1 MKVLKKILVAA
12 NKSGNLLY
20 LKDLHNNFDVEISRL
35 NTIDEALAATAE
47 QEFAMAIFDMQI
59 SHPDFCKVLKSF
71 HGKEKTKSLPLIFL
85 IEKENEQDY
94 SIEGIECGIVDYV
107 NKADLSSTLPGKVK
121 IYLDLYE
128 QKKKLEFETEKSR
141 LYKEAL
147 KESEKKFLE
156 IKLKSEESDKLIS
169 SFFSNLSHEIRTSLN
184 AVVGF
189 SNLLANENITSTE
202 KLEYIKYINNSS
214 IELINLIDNIID
226 IAKIEAGQL
235 KVKSETVNVK
245 SILKDLYT
253 TLKEEINNRGL
264 SGLELVFTNAGNK
277 EDTIIK
283 NDEFRLRHV
292 MKNLLNNA
300 LKFTEKGFIEYG
312 YEVID
317 KSKILFYVKDT
328 GIGIPEDKLNV
339 IFDRFERIENE
350 YYTNIPGTGL
360 GLFIVKKMVE
370 LMGGKIWVESKLNKG
385 SRFYFELP
393 YKKAEQETLKT
404 KKQVSFNVK
413 PVYNWKDKA
422 ILIAED
428 EYINFLYLNEILKAT
443 GIKIIWAKDGKEA
456 VNFALQEKVDL
467 ILMDI
472 KLPFMSGIDAF
483 YKIKEVKPDVPVIAQ
498 TAYAMSDEKEKC
510 LKIGFENY
518 LVKPIERKDLMN
530 TIYVYLDYKKVH

>member
-1 MKVLKKILVAA
+1 MKVFKKILIVA
-12 NKSGNLLY
+12 NKSDNLFA
-20 LKDLHNNFDVEISRL
+20 LKDLHNNIDAEISRV
-35 NTIDEALAATAE
+35 NTIDEALDATSE
-47 QEFAMAIFDMQI
+47 QDFAMVIFDMKI
-59 SHPDFCKVLKSF
+59 SNMDFHKVLKSI
-71 HGKEKTKSLPLIFL
+71 HGTEKTKSLPVIFL
-85 IEKENEQDY
+85 TETQIEQDY
-94 SIEGIECGIVDYV
+94 LTEGFECGIVDYL
-107 NKADLSSTLPGKVK
+107 NKPVVSNVFLGKVK
-121 IYLDLYE
+121 VYLDLYE
-128 QKKKLEFETEKSR
+128 QKKKLEFETEKCR

-147 KESEKKFLE
+147 KESEKKFQE
-156 IKLKSEESDKLIS
+156 IKVKSEESDKLIS

-189 SNLLANENITSTE
+189 SNLLANEKISSTE
-202 KLEYIKYINNSS
+202 RLEYIKYINNSS

-235 KVKSETVNVK
+235 KIKSETVDVRN
-245 SILKDLYT
+245 ILMDLYT
-253 TLKEEINNRGL
+253 ILKEEINSRGL
-264 SGLELVFTNAGNK
+264 NSLELIFTNANNK
-277 EDTIIK
+277 ENIIIK

-292 MKNLLNNA
+292 IKNLLNNA

-312 YEVID
+312 YEVSN

-328 GIGIPEDKLNV
+328 GMGIPEDKLNV

-385 SRFYFELP
+385 SKFYFELP
-393 YKKAEQETLKT
+393 YEKVEHEQLKP
-404 KKQVSFNVK
+404 KKQISFQLK
-413 PVYNWKDKA
+413 SVYNWKDKT

-443 GIKIIWAKDGKEA
+443 GVKIIWAKDGKEA
-456 VNFALQEKVDL
+456 INFATQENVDL

-472 KLPFMSGIDAF
+472 KLPFLSGIDAF
-483 YKIKEVKPDVPVIAQ
+483 HKIKEVKPDVPVIAQ